1 MRNADFA
8 CSCIHVAQGQYRD
21 VITSISMGTWYKS
34 DPKPGSNQLQKLRI
48 IHGLR
53 DWGSEGGDKLHMIRI
68 RAIGPV
74 YQRMLPQIGQM

>member
-8 CSCIHVAQGQYRD
+8 CPCLHVTQGQYRD
-21 VITSISMGTWYKS
+21 VVTSITMGAWYKS

-53 DWGSEGGDKLHMIRI
+53 NGGNEGGDKLHMIRI

-74 YQRMLPQIGQM
+74 YQRILPQIVQM